1 MEAAMK
7 IKNRQ
12 EFLVVLTIAAFALL
26 VGVNFILE
34 PLGGWWSARQTQIK
48 NLSDAV
54 RDGRKLI
61 AREASIRSR
70 WSDMTA
76 NALPA
81 NTSLAEQKL
90 LTAVDGWSRSSGA
103 EVTSLMPQWKNES
116 TNYLTLTCRVET
128 SGNLGTLSRFLYDLE
143 RGPMA
148 LRLDSLELS
157 ARDKEGQQMTLSTE
171 INGLALLIQPDKK

>member
-1 MEAAMK
+1 MK

-34 PLGGWWSARQTQIK
+34 PLGGWWSARQAQIK
-48 NLSDAV
+48 ELRAEV
-54 RDGRKLI
+54 TAGQQLI
-61 AREASIRSR
+61 RREAGIRSR
-70 WSDMTA
+70 WADMTA

-81 NTSLAEQKL
+81 NTSLAEHKL
-90 LTAVDGWSRSSGA
+90 LTAVDGWSRGSGA

-128 SGNLGTLSRFLYDLE
+128 SGDIGSLSKFLYDLE
-143 RGPMA
+143 NGPMA
-148 LRLDSLELS
+148 LRLDSLELG
-157 ARDKEGQQMTLSTE
+157 AHDKDGQQMTLSTE
-171 INGLALLIQPDKK
+171 INGLALLQPDKK

>member
-1 MEAAMK
+1 VK

-34 PLGGWWSARQTQIK
+34 PLGGWWSARQAQIK
-48 NLSDAV
+48 ELRTEVTEGQQLIRRESGI
-54 RDGRKLI
+54 RGRW
-61 AREASIRSR
+61 A
-70 WSDMTA
+70 DMTA
-76 NALPA
+76 NALPV

-90 LTAVDGWSRSSGA
+90 LTAVDDWSRSSGA

-128 SGNLGTLSRFLYDLE
+128 SGDLGALSKFLYDLE

-148 LRLDSLELS
+148 LRLDSLELG
-157 ARDKEGQQMTLSTE
+157 AHDKDGQQMTLSTE
-171 INGLALLIQPDKK
+171 INGLALLQPDKK

>member
-1 MEAAMK
+1 MK

-34 PLGGWWSARQTQIK
+34 PLGGWWSARQAQIK
-48 NLSDAV
+48 ELRTEVTEGQQLIRRESGI
-54 RDGRKLI
+54 RGRW
-61 AREASIRSR
+61 A
-70 WSDMTA
+70 DMTA

-90 LTAVDGWSRSSGA
+90 LTAVDGWSRGSGA
-103 EVTSLMPQWKNES
+103 EVMSLMPQWKNES

-128 SGNLGTLSRFLYDLE
+128 SGDIGSLSKFLYDLE
-143 RGPMA
+143 NGPMA
-148 LRLDSLELS
+148 LRLDSLELG
-157 ARDKEGQQMTLSTE
+157 AHDKDGQQMTLSTE
-171 INGLALLIQPDKK
+171 INGLALLQPDKK

>member
-1 MEAAMK
+1 MK

-34 PLGGWWSARQTQIK
+34 PLGGWWSARQAQIK
-48 NLSDAV
+48 ELRAEV
-54 RDGRKLI
+54 TAGGQLI
-61 AREASIRSR
+61 RRESGIRSR
-70 WSDMTA
+70 WANMTA

-90 LTAVDGWSRSSGA
+90 LTAVDGWSRGSGA

-128 SGNLGTLSRFLYDLE
+128 SGDIGSLSKFLYDLE
-143 RGPMA
+143 NGPMA
-148 LRLDSLELS
+148 LRLDSLELG
-157 ARDKEGQQMTLSTE
+157 AHDKDGQQMTLSTE
-171 INGLALLIQPDKK
+171 INGIKNET

>member
-1 MEAAMK
+1 MK

-34 PLGGWWSARQTQIK
+34 PLGGWWSARQAQIK
-48 NLSDAV
+48 ELRTKVD
-54 RDGRKLI
+54 DGSHLLK
-61 AREASIRSR
+61 REAGIRSR
-70 WSDMTA
+70 WADMQA

-81 NTSLAEQKL
+81 NTSLAEQMF

-128 SGNLGTLSRFLYDLE
+128 SGDLGALSKFIYDLE
-143 RGPMA
+143 KGPLA
-148 LRLDSLELS
+148 LRLDSLELT

-171 INGLALLIQPDKK
+171 INGLALVQLDKK

>member
-1 MEAAMK
+1 MK

-34 PLGGWWSARQTQIK
+34 PLGGWWSARQAQIK
-48 NLSDAV
+48 ELRTEVTEGQQLIRRESGI
-54 RDGRKLI
+54 RGRW
-61 AREASIRSR
+61 A
-70 WSDMTA
+70 DMTA
-76 NALPA
+76 NALPV

-128 SGNLGTLSRFLYDLE
+128 SGDLGALSKFLYDLE

-148 LRLDSLELS
+148 LRLDSLELG
-157 ARDKEGQQMTLSTE
+157 AHDKDGQQMTLSTE
-171 INGLALLIQPDKK
+171 INGLALLQPDKK

>member
-1 MEAAMK
+1 VK

-34 PLGGWWSARQTQIK
+34 PLGGWWSARQAQIK
-48 NLSDAV
+48 ELRAEV
-54 RDGRKLI
+54 TAGGQLI
-61 AREASIRSR
+61 RRESGIRSR
-70 WSDMTA
+70 WADMTA

-128 SGNLGTLSRFLYDLE
+128 SGDIGSLSKFLYDLE
-143 RGPMA
+143 NGPMA
-148 LRLDSLELS
+148 LRLDSLELG
-157 ARDKEGQQMTLSTE
+157 AHDKDGQQMTLSTE
-171 INGLALLIQPDKK
+171 INGLALLQPDKK

>member
-1 MEAAMK
+1 VK

-12 EFLVVLTIAAFALL
+12 EFLVVLTVAAFALL

-34 PLGGWWSARQTQIK
+34 PLGGWWSARQAQIK
-48 NLSDAV
+48 ELRTKVD
-54 RDGRKLI
+54 DGNHLLK
-61 AREASIRSR
+61 REAGIRSR
-70 WSDMTA
+70 WADMTA

-81 NTSLAEQKL
+81 NTSLAEQKF

-103 EVTSLMPQWKNES
+103 EVTSLMPQWKNDS

-128 SGNLGTLSRFLYDLE
+128 SGNLGTLSQFIYDLE

-148 LRLDSLELS
+148 LRVDSLELT

-171 INGLALLIQPDKK
+171 INGLALTQPEKK

>member
-1 MEAAMK
+1 MEAAVK

-34 PLGGWWSARQTQIK
+34 PLGGWWSARQAQIK
-48 NLSDAV
+48 ELRTKVD
-54 RDGRKLI
+54 DGSHLLK
-61 AREASIRSR
+61 REAGIRSR
-70 WSDMTA
+70 WADMQA

-81 NTSLAEQKL
+81 NTSLAEQKF

-128 SGNLGTLSRFLYDLE
+128 SGDLGALSKFIYDLE
-143 RGPMA
+143 KGPLA
-148 LRLDSLELS
+148 LRLDSLELT
-157 ARDKEGQQMTLSTE
+157 ARDKEGQQMTLSTG
-171 INGLALLIQPDKK
+171 INGLALVQLDKK

>member
-1 MEAAMK
+1 MK

-34 PLGGWWSARQTQIK
+34 PLGGWWSARQAQIK
-48 NLSDAV
+48 ELRTEVTEGQQLIRRESGI
-54 RDGRKLI
+54 RGRW
-61 AREASIRSR
+61 A
-70 WSDMTA
+70 DMTA
-76 NALPA
+76 NALPV

-90 LTAVDGWSRSSGA
+90 LTAVDDWSRSSGA

-128 SGNLGTLSRFLYDLE
+128 SGDLGALSKFLYDLE
-143 RGPMA
+143 RGPLA
-148 LRLDSLELS
+148 LRLDSLELG
-157 ARDKEGQQMTLSTE
+157 AHDKDGQQMTLSTE
-171 INGLALLIQPDKK
+171 INGLALLQPDKK

>member
-1 MEAAMK
+1 MK

-12 EFLVVLTIAAFALL
+12 EFLVALTIAAFALL
-26 VGVNFILE
+26 VTVNFILE
-34 PLGGWWSARQTQIK
+34 PLGGWWSARQAQIK
-48 NLSDAV
+48 DLRTKV
-54 RDGRKLI
+54 REGGRLI
-61 AREASIRSR
+61 QRETGIRSR
-70 WSDMTA
+70 WKEMRDNS
-76 NALPA
+76 LPA

-90 LTAVDGWSRSSGA
+90 LNAVDGWSRSSGA

-128 SGNLGTLSRFLYDLE
+128 SGNLGTLSQFLYGLE

-148 LRLDSLELS
+148 LRLDSLELT

-171 INGLALLIQPDKK
+171 INGLALVQPDKK

>member
-1 MEAAMK
+1 VK

-12 EFLVVLTIAAFALL
+12 EFLVVLTVAAFALL

-34 PLGGWWSARQTQIK
+34 PLGGWWSARQAQIK
-48 NLSDAV
+48 ELRTKVTEGEQLLRRESGI
-54 RDGRKLI
+54 RGRW
-61 AREASIRSR
+61 A
-70 WSDMTA
+70 DMTA

-90 LTAVDGWSRSSGA
+90 LTAVDGWSRSSGV

-128 SGNLGTLSRFLYDLE
+128 AGTLGTLSQFLYELE

-148 LRLDSLELS
+148 LRLDSLELG
-157 ARDKEGQQMTLSTE
+157 AHDKDGQQMTLSTE
-171 INGLALLIQPDKK
+171 INGLALIQPDKK

>member
-1 MEAAMK
+1 MK

-34 PLGGWWSARQTQIK
+34 PLGGWWSARQAQIK
-48 NLSDAV
+48 ELRAEV
-54 RDGRKLI
+54 TAGGQLI
-61 AREASIRSR
+61 RRESGIRSR
-70 WSDMTA
+70 WANMTA

-128 SGNLGTLSRFLYDLE
+128 SGDLGALSKFLYVLE

-148 LRLDSLELS
+148 LRLDSLELG
-157 ARDKEGQQMTLSTE
+157 AHDKDGQQMTLSTE
-171 INGLALLIQPDKK
+171 INGLALLQPDKK

>member
-1 MEAAMK
+1 VK

-26 VGVNFILE
+26 VTVNFILE
-34 PLGGWWSARQTQIK
+34 PLGGWWSSRQTQIK
-48 NLSDAV
+48 DFRTKV
-54 RDGRKLI
+54 QEGGRLI
-61 AREASIRSR
+61 QREAGIRSR
-70 WSDMTA
+70 WKEMRDNS
-76 NALPA
+76 LPA
-81 NTSLAEQKL
+81 NTSQAEQKL

-128 SGNLGTLSRFLYDLE
+128 SGNLGTLSQFLYGLE

-148 LRLDSLELS
+148 LRLDSLELT

-171 INGLALLIQPDKK
+171 INGLALIPQENK

>member
-1 MEAAMK
+1 MK

-26 VGVNFILE
+26 VTVNFILE
-34 PLGGWWSARQTQIK
+34 PLGGWWSSRQAQVKELRTKVTEGGQLIK
-48 NLSDAV
+48 
-54 RDGRKLI
+54 
-61 AREASIRSR
+61 RETGIRSR
-70 WSDMTA
+70 WAEMQA

-90 LTAVDGWSRSSGA
+90 LTAVDSWSRSSGA

-116 TNYLTLTCRVET
+116 TNYMTLNCRVET
-128 SGNLGTLSRFLYDLE
+128 SGNLGTLSQFLYDLE
-143 RGPMA
+143 RGPLA
-148 LRLDSLELS
+148 LRLTSLELT

-171 INGLALLIQPDKK
+171 INGLALTTQEKK

>member
-1 MEAAMK
+1 VK

-34 PLGGWWSARQTQIK
+34 PLGGWWSARQAQIK
-48 NLSDAV
+48 ELRAEV
-54 RDGRKLI
+54 TAGGQLI
-61 AREASIRSR
+61 RRESGIRSR
-70 WSDMTA
+70 WPDMTA

-81 NTSLAEQKL
+81 NTLLAEQKL

-128 SGNLGTLSRFLYDLE
+128 SGDIGSLSKFLYDLE
-143 RGPMA
+143 NGPMA
-148 LRLDSLELS
+148 LRLDSLELG
-157 ARDKEGQQMTLSTE
+157 AHDKDGQQMTLSTE
-171 INGLALLIQPDKK
+171 INGLALLQPDKK

>member
-1 MEAAMK
+1 MK

-12 EFLVVLTIAAFALL
+12 EFLVGLTVAAFALL

-34 PLGGWWSARQTQIK
+34 PLGGWWSSRQAQIK
-48 NLSDAV
+48 DLRGKVA
-54 RDGRKLI
+54 DGNRLLK
-61 AREASIRSR
+61 REAGIRSR
-70 WSDMTA
+70 WADMTA

-81 NTSLAEQKL
+81 NTSLAEQKF

-116 TNYLTLTCRVET
+116 TNYLTLACRVET
-128 SGNLGTLSRFLYDLE
+128 SGDLGALSQFLYDLE

-148 LRLDSLELS
+148 LRLDSLELT

-171 INGLALLIQPDKK
+171 INGLALIQPHTK